1 MGVACQYRH
10 PHKTHQMK
18 ILVTHSNP
26 HLDDIF
32 AIWLF
37 KKFYPEFKDSRIEFL
52 SASSDGI
59 TWEGKP
65 VDSDPEVVHCGIGRG
80 KFDEHKGD
88 KDECAGSLVW
98 EDLIEKG
105 LAPKDE
111 IELKALEEMVEWNLK
126 IDTGRARL
134 EDFGTYSIQSFIRPL
149 DGSKEFSLEAQ
160 KLGEQILDRVL
171 EQVKRKYLS
180 LKDWEGRIEFETKF
194 GKGVAVSSKTI
205 NRPFVKGQKGD
216 LFLIYDPERGGV
228 QYFTPRFD
236 LDLEP
241 IYKKVKEL
249 DPEADWF
256 LHQSHHMVICGSGS
270 APDSKRTKLSFAQ
283 LIEVVKNL

>member
-1 MGVACQYRH
+1 M
-10 PHKTHQMK
+10 KT
-18 ILVTHSNP
+18 LVTHINP

-37 KKFYPEFKDSRIEFL
+37 KKFHPEFKDSKIEFL
-52 SASSDGI
+52 SAKGEAV

-65 VDSDPEVVHCGIGRG
+65 VDSDPEVVHFGIGRG

-88 KDECAGSLVW
+88 IDECAGSLVW
-98 EDLIEKG
+98 KDIVNNG

-111 IELKALEEMVEWNLK
+111 IEVKALEKMVDWNLK
-126 IDTGRARL
+126 IDTGKAKL

-149 DGSKEFSLEAQ
+149 DNSKESSLAAQ
-160 KLGEQILDRVL
+160 KLGEEILDRVL
-171 EQVKRKYLS
+171 EQVKRNLKN
-180 LKDWEGRIEFETKF
+180 LKDWEGRVEFESSF
-194 GKGVAVSSKTI
+194 GKSFAIKSQTI
-205 NRPFVKGQKGD
+205 SRPFCKEMGGD
-216 LFLIYDPERGGV
+216 LFLIYDPAKPDV

-241 IYKKVKEL
+241 IFKKVKDL

-270 APDSKRTKLSFAQ
+270 APDSKRTKLSFEQ
-283 LIEVVKNL
+283 LIDVVKSL